1 MAGLETTGSN
11 PDVGLLYD
19 INGLTA
25 TAPDWVDRVVTVA
38 GEYGLIL
45 ALVLLTVWTWWRV
58 RRTDCREEA
67 AGAVAAVVWAPL
79 AAGIALLVNIPI
91 RGFVGRPS
99 PAEQHR
105 GIEELVA
112 VRGDFSFVSDH
123 ATLAMALAVGLFIAH
138 RRAGLAGIALA
149 VLLGFSRVYLGVH
162 YPTDVIGGLA
172 LGTAVA
178 LLLSPRLGPPHPAHQ
193 AHRPLG
199 EGGPPGLVPEG
210 HPGRGRLRG
219 AGAGAGAGAG
229 PGTAGGRG
237 APGVRCRRR
246 EPPPG
251 PRPGRLKRKRR
262 AQAAATGLRP
272 SPYVTCPSASD
283 RAFDRAL
290 RAGPRHPQVQCAVQ
304 KRPFS
309 TVVVRWGAGV
319 LSALPR
325 LPRYSSATGPQMPV
339 PRSSGAPPER
349 LRSAFEA
356 PSGAVRP
363 G

>member
-178 LLLSPRLGPPHPAHQ
+178 LLLSPSPRPSSPRSPSSSPA
-193 AHRPLG
+193 
-199 EGGPPGLVPEG
+199 
-210 HPGRGRLRG
+210 
-219 AGAGAGAGAG
+219 
-229 PGTAGGRG
+229 
-237 APGVRCRRR
+237 RRR
-246 EPPPG
+246 WAAWPG
-251 PRPGRLKRKRR
+251 PRRAPGRRPAPWRR
-262 AQAAATGLRP
+262 SGSRSRAGSSRRTGCAR
-272 SPYVTCPSASD
+272 SPVPSA
-283 RAFDRAL
+283 
-290 RAGPRHPQVQCAVQ
+290 
-304 KRPFS
+304 
-309 TVVVRWGAGV
+309 
-319 LSALPR
+319 
-325 LPRYSSATGPQMPV
+325 
-339 PRSSGAPPER
+339 
-349 LRSAFEA
+349 
-356 PSGAVRP
+356 
-363 G
+363 